1 MVQWLGQFAA
11 LVTFSP
17 LVLNSDWHFP
27 QATTEEED
35 AGCSPAPPIK
45 PIWTTEHRLLAA
57 GNGSGH
63 ANRAGNSDRQMAVFT
78 DLLEPGMV

>member
-1 MVQWLGQFAA
+1 MSHGCRPFCSFGYF
-11 LVTFSP
+11 TI
-17 LVLNSDWHFP
+17 LVLNSDFHFP

-45 PIWTTEHRLLAA
+45 PIWTTEHRLRAA

-63 ANRAGNSDRQMAVFT
+63 ANKAGNSDRQMAVFT
-78 DLLEPGMV
+78 DLLEPGIV